1 LQHRSGAE
9 FKLFDEM
16 RDRPDVQPLSF
27 NIDRKIGEV
36 ATFLRQQGYTFP
48 VLLASSCVD
57 KLLGE
62 GGILQNWI
70 VDAEGKWLWEQIGFD
85 SRGVQTA
92 RERSGENGS
101 LQEHRSK
108 SGSPIR
114 SLERAPAFVNFL

>member
-62 GGILQNWI
+62 VGIPQLWI

-85 SRGVQTA
+85 SRGDKR
-92 RERSGENGS
+92 RESVLEKMGAY
-101 LQEHRSK
+101 K
-108 SGSPIR
+108 SIAVSPEVLFGR
-114 SLERAPAFVNFL
+114 